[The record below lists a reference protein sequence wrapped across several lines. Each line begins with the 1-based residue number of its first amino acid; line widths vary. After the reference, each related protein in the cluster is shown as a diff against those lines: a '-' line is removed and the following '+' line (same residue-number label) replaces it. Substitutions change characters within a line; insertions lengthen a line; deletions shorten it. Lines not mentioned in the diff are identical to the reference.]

1 LNCPTSTVVFVP
13 NATTGVNTVLQN
25 IVWDSNGKDEII
37 YFRHIYGACLKTVE
51 YVCEANHYVVN
62 PREIVVEYPMEDSDL
77 LDLFRAAI
85 NDSRKAGKNPRIAI
99 FDTVSSLPGLRMP
112 FEDLTTICKE
122 EGILS
127 LIDGAHGVGHVHIDL
142 TTLDPDFFVSNAHK
156 WLFVPRGCAVFY
168 VPDRNQP
175 LIRSSL
181 PTSHGFVPKSDIQAR
196 VILPPGTNSEY
207 VNQFAFT
214 GTLDNTNYLVVAEC
228 IKWREKVCGG
238 ERAIMEYNTTL
249 AREGGKAV
257 AKILGTKILDNST
270 QSLTNCCLVNVLLP
284 ITASPSKIPGTN
296 TIKPGAEDTA
306 VLWME
311 KALIADYKTFI
322 AIYSF
327 QGQYWARLSGQIY
340 LDISDFEWAGK
351 VLKTICDRAGKEEF
365 SPEVKAKL

>member
-13 NATTGVNTVLQN
+13 NATTGVNTVLRN
-25 IVWDSNGKDEII
+25 IVWDSNGKDEIL
-37 YFRHIYGACLKTVE
+37 YFRHIYGACLKTLE
-51 YVCEANHYVVN
+51 YVCEANHYLVN
-62 PREIVVEYPMEDSDL
+62 PREIVVEYPTEDSDL

-112 FEDLTTICKE
+112 FEELTAICKE

-168 VPDRNQP
+168 VPERNQP

-196 VILPPGTNSEY
+196 AVLPPGRNSEY

-214 GTLDNTNYLVVAEC
+214 GTLDNTNYIVVAEC
-228 IKWREKVCGG
+228 IKWRERVCGG
-238 ERAIMEYNTTL
+238 EKAIIEYNTNL

-284 ITASPSKIPGTN
+284 IATNPSKIPGTN
-296 TIKPGAEDTA
+296 TIKPGVEGTA
-306 VLWME
+306 VLWMQ
-311 KALIADYKTFI
+311 KALIEDYKTFI
-322 AIYSF
+322 AIYPF
-327 QGQYWARLSGQIY
+327 QGQYWARLSGQVY

-351 VLKTICDRAGKEEF
+351 VLKTICERAGKEEF
-365 SPEVKAKL
+365 PLEVKAKL